1 MCAVCTLFAW
11 HGLSKY
17 IEVKIKDKVANI
29 RCPSKNYKQF
39 LDPLFEG
46 KSYQNHCLVSC
57 VIFSASQPFYR
68 LKKGATA
75 QTVNDLWSYLIN
87 ECQIVTQSKCP
98 MCKKDFCF
106 QCKTP
111 WHAARVPMQR
121 KWAIKRSQIRMML
134 YLESLLKRR
143 SEWCRYYNCSQ
154 VIERVDGSCSLH
166 HKVQVFALN
175 N

>member
-87 ECQIVTQSKCP
+87 ECQTVTQSKCP

-111 WHAARVPMQR
+111 WHAGYRCN
-121 KWAIKRSQIRMML
+121 
-134 YLESLLKRR
+134 ESGQSRDLR
-143 SEWCRYYNCSQ
+143 SEWCCIWKAYWREEVSDVDIIIAVKLLNVLMAPAPSIIKCRY
-154 VIERVDGSCSLH
+154 L
-166 HKVQVFALN
+166 L
-175 N
+175 

>member
-87 ECQIVTQSKCP
+87 ECQTVTQSKVSYVQEGLLFS
-98 MCKKDFCF
+98 MQDSM
-106 QCKTP
+106 
-111 WHAARVPMQR
+111 HAGYRCN
-121 KWAIKRSQIRMML
+121 
-134 YLESLLKRR
+134 ESGQSRDLR
-143 SEWCRYYNCSQ
+143 SEWRCIWKAYWREEVSD
-154 VIERVDGSCSLH
+154 VDIIIAVKL
-166 HKVQVFALN
+166 LN
-175 N
+175 VLMAPAPSII

>member
-39 LDPLFEG
+39 LDPLFVG
-46 KSYQNHCLVSC
+46 KSYQNHCLMSC

-87 ECQIVTQSKCP
+87 ECQTVTQSKVSYVQEGLLFSMQDSMAC
-98 MCKKDFCF
+98 
-106 QCKTP
+106 
-111 WHAARVPMQR
+111 RVPMQR
-121 KWAIKRSQIRMML
+121 KWAIKRSQIRMTL

-166 HKVQVFALN
+166 HIVQVFALN